1 MSDLLSAEPNAIDK
15 KAQEEARKKFKKTK
29 KKTKWSKV
37 VLWIVLSLVAVI
49 FPLVWLL
56 DFSLASSNELFT
68 SGLLII
74 PEKIQWGNYQKAFVD
89 GHFLLYLKNSVLING
104 LAVILVILVSIMA
117 GFACKRMKWK
127 LSGFVKTMLL
137 MGMMIP
143 IHATLLPNYKIYSE
157 LGLKDT
163 IWALLIPYV
172 AFSLPQ
178 GMFLMTSFIES
189 IPIEVEE
196 AAVMDGCGIFRII
209 FQIVTPMLKSSI
221 ATVAIMTFL
230 NNWNEFMMASTY
242 LSKPKWKTLPFSI
255 LEFTGQYSSNYAV
268 QFAVMALTAAPA
280 IIVYIILN
288 KHITKGVAMGAVKG

>member
-1 MSDLLSAEPNAIDK
+1 MEKQFGEK
-15 KAQEEARKKFKKTK
+15 KPFSFGKII
-29 KKTKWSKV
+29 
-37 VLWIVLSLVAVI
+37 LWLILIAMAVI
-49 FPLVWLL
+49 QVFPLIWLV
-56 DFSLASSNELFT
+56 DFSLATSNEMFT
-68 SGLLII
+68 NGLLII
-74 PEKIQWGNYQKAFVD
+74 PKEIQWGNYVKAFVD

-104 LAVILVILVSIMA
+104 LAVLLVIVISIMA
-117 GFACKRMKWK
+117 AFAISRMHWK
-127 LSGFVKTMLL
+127 MSGLVKTLLL

-143 IHATLLPNYKIYSE
+143 IHATLLPNYKIYNAV
-157 LGLKDT
+157 GITDT

-178 GMFLMTSFIES
+178 GLFLMTGFIEGV
-189 IPIEVEE
+189 PKELEE
-196 AAVMDGCGIFRII
+196 AAVIDGCGVYRII
-209 FQIVTPMLKSSI
+209 LNVVAPLLKPSI

-242 LSKPKWKTLPFSI
+242 LSSPTWKTLPFSV

-280 IIVYIILN
+280 VIVYVILN

>member
-1 MSDLLSAEPNAIDK
+1 MKTAGK
-15 KAQEEARKKFKKTK
+15 KEH
-29 KKTKWSKV
+29 KWSKALLFA
-37 VLWIVLSLVAVI
+37 VLGIVAVIQI
-49 FPLVWLL
+49 FPLVWLV
-56 DFSLASSNELFT
+56 DFSLASSNEMFT
-68 SGLLII
+68 NGLLII

-104 LAVILVILVSIMA
+104 LAVLLVILVSIMA
-117 GFACKRMKWK
+117 AYACKRMQWK
-127 LSGFVKTMLL
+127 LNGFVRTLLL

-143 IHATLLPNYKIYSE
+143 IHATLLPNFKIYSN
-157 LGLKDT
+157 LHLTDT

-178 GMFLMTSFIES
+178 GIFLMTGFLDAVPKEL
-189 IPIEVEE
+189 EE
-196 AAVMDGCGIFRII
+196 AAVMDGCGIYRIL
-209 FQIVTPMLKSSI
+209 FQIVTPLLKPSI
-221 ATVAIMTFL
+221 ATVSIMTFL

-242 LSKPKWKTLPFSI
+242 LSSPKWKTLPFSV

-280 IIVYIILN
+280 VLVYVVLN